1 MPTPDPDLAEEAGP
15 DEEELGQYAP
25 ALLSTEHWSLLAA
38 RGLIWNEAQSRVSVF
53 LTVLSASMIALAF
66 LADATDFGTPTII
79 AALVLLPMVFLLGI
93 AAYVRLV
100 DVNIEEFQL
109 MLAMNRLRHAY
120 VDLEPGLKRYLT
132 TGIHDDE
139 RGVFKTYMVERPSRA
154 SFWMYF
160 LINTPTVVATVNSAL
175 AAAMAVVALHAAN
188 RVQGVVIAGG
198 IAAFV
203 LVWVLL
209 FLLQRRT
216 LRAFQYDEPRFP
228 TPPVR

>member
-1 MPTPDPDLAEEAGP
+1 MQTADSDPAEDTGT
-15 DEEELGQYAP
+15 DEQELGSSAA

-66 LADATDFGTPTII
+66 LADATEFGPLTTT
-79 AALVLLPMVFLLGI
+79 AALVLLPMVFLLGL

-120 VDLEPGLKRYLT
+120 VDLEPGLERYLT
-132 TGIHDDE
+132 TGYHDDE

-154 SFWMYF
+154 SFWLYF
-160 LINTPTVVATVNSAL
+160 LINTPTIVATVNSAL
-175 AAAMAVVALHAAN
+175 AAAMAVLVLQAVDA
-188 RVQGVVIAGG
+188 RTGWVVAGG
-198 IAAFV
+198 AAGFV
-203 LVWVLL
+203 LVWTLL

-216 LRAFQYDEPRFP
+216 LKAFGYDKPRFP
-228 TPPVR
+228 SPPA

>member
-1 MPTPDPDLAEEAGP
+1 METTDREPDRADEPT
-15 DEEELGQYAP
+15 EELGEAAP

-66 LADATDFGTPTII
+66 LADATDFGTPTTI
-79 AALVLLPMVFLLGI
+79 AALVLLPVVFLLGI

-132 TGIHDDE
+132 TGYHDDE
-139 RGVFKTYMVERPSRA
+139 RGVFRTYMVERPSRA
-154 SFWMYF
+154 SFWLYF
-160 LINTPTVVATVNSAL
+160 LINTPTVVATVDSAL
-175 AAAMAVVALHAAN
+175 AAAMAVVVLQAVDAPTGWLVAS
-188 RVQGVVIAGG
+188 G

-216 LRAFQYDEPRFP
+216 LKAFRYDKSRFP
-228 TPPVR
+228 SPSDT